1 MKTARPG
8 ILATRAVNQYR
19 RRDVLTYL
27 SLRYY
32 LANASAKTNLWAL
45 RVATN
50 LVATRN
56 ALPYFHAHNFKEF
69 GQDGRIQTRSLH
81 LPGANE
87 ALAESALLAACAQ
100 HSDVFDSPECVFSYK
115 LSREK
120 YRDGVFENYAK
131 GLRRRHAAVED
142 AAYKSAGGVVQY
154 VDIKKFY
161 PSIRQELARA
171 AWQKNCAKA
180 KMPNHMTA
188 LGERLIEDHCA
199 VARDGEDGLLT
210 GPMFSH
216 LLANLVLHD
225 LDIEMS
231 ENLPVRYFR
240 YVDDIILVGKIDEVN
255 ASLLI
260 VESKL
265 AELSFH
271 LHPEGSE
278 KRLRVPVH
286 EWLEGAND
294 FRSPWSQKSWPAFVY
309 NLKRFL
315 LIQKGDCGS
324 LRDRL
329 LEAGFRLPVIDYS
342 AIIYEAGWV
351 ERVKNR
357 AKEKWYRARALSIT
371 PESLLEQAKWLRDY
385 YRTEL
390 EQLLADIAEATGYQR
405 KRLVPKMRYAA
416 GRLVYL
422 VDEAVLADLG
432 ARLIDVQELH
442 LHGHV
447 MLAVA
452 HRQLDKLLPL
462 GVNAAQAA
470 AQPLAANDLETS
482 ISAYVFGDIEQQSLA
497 ILIMNGVRVKPLTG
511 SIEADS
517 ELMRVALRG
526 CDPELMRSQNAFLR
540 ELACLHGLAPEPRHA
555 DMFKTAFDQDDDL
568 VLDAIDQLQEYPS
581 P

>member
-8 ILATRAVNQYR
+8 ILASRAVNQYR

-27 SLRYY
+27 GLRYY
-32 LANASAKTNLWAL
+32 LANASANTNLWAVRL
-45 RVATN
+45 ATN

-56 ALPYFHAHNFKEF
+56 ANPYFHAHNFKEV
-69 GQDGRIQTRSLH
+69 GQDGRIQTRSMH

-87 ALAESALLAACAQ
+87 ALAESALLAACAR

-115 LSREK
+115 LSRDEN
-120 YRDGVFENYAK
+120 RDGVFENYAK

-161 PSIRQELARA
+161 PSIRQELARE
-171 AWQKNCAKA
+171 AWQKNCAEA
-180 KMPNHMTA
+180 KMPNFMTT

-199 VARDGEDGLLT
+199 VQRDGEIGLLT

-225 LDIEMS
+225 LDIAMS
-231 ENLPVRYFR
+231 NNLPVRYFR
-240 YVDDIILVGKIDEVN
+240 YVDDIILVGKVNEVN
-255 ASLLI
+255 DSLLI
-260 VESKL
+260 VESELAKL
-265 AELSFH
+265 GFH
-271 LHPEGSE
+271 LHPDGSE

-294 FRSPWSQKSWPAFVY
+294 FGDSWSQKSWPAFVY

-315 LIQKGDCGS
+315 LIQNGDPGS
-324 LRDRL
+324 LRDSLRR
-329 LEAGFRLPVIDYS
+329 AGFRLPVTDYS

-351 ERVKNR
+351 ERVKSL

-371 PESLLEQAKWLRDY
+371 HESLLEQAKWLRNY
-385 YRTEL
+385 HRSEL
-390 EQLLADIAEATGYQR
+390 LSHLADIAGTTGYKR
-405 KRLVPKMRYAA
+405 KRLVPKLRYAA
-416 GRLVYL
+416 GRLIYL
-422 VDEAVLADLG
+422 ANESTLAELG
-432 ARLIDVQELH
+432 ARLIEIQELH

-462 GVNAAQAA
+462 GANAAQAA
-470 AQPLAANDLETS
+470 AQALSANDEVATVTLTELGE
-482 ISAYVFGDIEQQSLA
+482 VERQSLA
-497 ILIMNGVRVKPLTG
+497 VLIMNGVKIQIQPGQLNP
-511 SIEADS
+511 ES
-517 ELMRVALRG
+517 ELLRIALHG
-526 CDPELMRSQNAFLR
+526 CDRELMKSQDPFLR
-540 ELACLHGLAPEPRHA
+540 ELACLHGLTQEPRHA
-555 DMFKTAFDQDDDL
+555 EMFRTAFDQDDDL
-568 VLDAIDQLQEYPS
+568 VMDAIDQLQEYPS